1 MRSVVRVH
9 FGPPPFIKALVGVKS
24 EKREFLRQ
32 ERQSGLER
40 RLLATVRWTVATAVA
55 FPQES
60 ESLAHQKQKPL
71 WGVSSAGRAPALQ
84 AGGHRF
90 DPGTLH
96 HKKLTEVPS
105 KEEASLNFLGNS
117 VLHLEN

>member
-1 MRSVVRVH
+1 M
-9 FGPPPFIKALVGVKS
+9 VK
-24 EKREFLRQ
+24 RQ
-32 ERQSGLER
+32 NGLER
-40 RLLATVRWTVATAVA
+40 RLLATVRWTVAGNLA

-60 ESLAHQKQKPL
+60 ESWPTTSKNLI

-96 HKKLTEVPS
+96 HKKLTEVPLQ
-105 KEEASLNFLGNS
+105 EETSLNFLKEIPS
-117 VLHLEN
+117 